1 MIEINGNKVRF
12 DGHELEGEYPVYD
25 ARKVGDILLVL
36 YRPESFRGG
45 QFRNLVAFDLSGCE
59 IWRAELPTNMSMDAY
74 YQLVSEDPIVA
85 DSYCSYRCTIDSA
98 TGKIVKMQFFK

>member
-12 DGHELEGEYPVYD
+12 DGREINGEYPVCD
-25 ARKVGDILLVL
+25 ARQARSILLVL

-59 IWRAELPTNMSMDAY
+59 VWRAELPTSMSMDAY
-74 YQLVSEDPIVA
+74 YQIVSESPIIA
-85 DSYCSYRCTIDSA
+85 DSYCSYRCTINEA
-98 TGKIVKMQFFK
+98 TGKILKKEFFK